1 MQLLLAGMEW
11 ISSTS
16 PLGSPDGTELILEPS
31 IMKCIYIYNKLLCI
45 FYLPKYA
52 RVLNTASAQS
62 SVLEFLL

>member
-31 IMKCIYIYNKLLCI
+31 IMKCIYIYITNYYVFSTCQ
-45 FYLPKYA
+45 
-52 RVLNTASAQS
+52 NM
-62 SVLEFLL
+62 LEY